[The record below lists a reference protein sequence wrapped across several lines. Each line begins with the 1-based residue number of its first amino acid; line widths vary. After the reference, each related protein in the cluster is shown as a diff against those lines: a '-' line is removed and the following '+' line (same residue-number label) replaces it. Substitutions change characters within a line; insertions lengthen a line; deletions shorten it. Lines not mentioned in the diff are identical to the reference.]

1 MSASLDF
8 ALKSHPGR
16 VRPLNED
23 AIGADPDIGLF
34 LLADGLGGYNAGEV
48 ASAMAVSQLLTE
60 LSSRLDEAARTE
72 APFDPSAVLYDALVD
87 MNATIFKAAL
97 NSAAYEGMATTIVV
111 AWFLGGRLWAA
122 HAGDSRMY
130 RVRGGEL
137 VQITRDHSFSQ
148 ELLDAGMVTEEEARM
163 LPAKNL
169 VTKALGASPDLEPEV
184 RDYDVLPGD
193 MMIMCSDGLTEMASH
208 REMADLI
215 SACGSDISETARRLV
230 ELANDAGG
238 RDNISV
244 VVIRLSGE
252 TGSASAG
259 AGAAAASDESP
270 DALVQHGTTDRAAP
284 RAG

>member
-1 MSASLDF
+1 
-8 ALKSHPGR
+8 
-16 VRPLNED
+16 
-23 AIGADPDIGLF
+23 
-34 LLADGLGGYNAGEV
+34 
-48 ASAMAVSQLLTE
+48 
-60 LSSRLDEAARTE
+60 
-72 APFDPSAVLYDALVD
+72 
-87 MNATIFKAAL
+87 
-97 NSAAYEGMATTIVV
+97 
-111 AWFLGGRLWAA
+111 
-122 HAGDSRMY
+122 
-130 RVRGGEL
+130 
-137 VQITRDHSFSQ
+137 
-148 ELLDAGMVTEEEARM
+148 VTEEEARM

-270 DALVQHGTTDRAAP
+270 DALVQHGTTDHAAP